1 MKARPVNKIL
11 RALRLVADIAVP
23 RFIREDVALAYR
35 DGDPRAADS
44 YDIVCIAADLRP
56 GEVPDAMATAD
67 SFTWLNV
74 GITWRLSNLRV
85 RRARCT
91 EQ

>member
-1 MKARPVNKIL
+1 MNARPGNKIL

-56 GEVPDAMATAD
+56 GEVPDAIATAD
-67 SFTWLNV
+67 SFVWLNAELM
-74 GITWRLSNLRV
+74 GDGQAQLD
-85 RRARCT
+85 RRPA
-91 EQ
+91 

>member
-1 MKARPVNKIL
+1 MNARHEGRIL

-35 DGDPRAADS
+35 DGDPHTAGS

-56 GEVPDAMATAD
+56 GEVPDAIATAD
-67 SFTWLNV
+67 SFVWLNA

-85 RRARCT
+85 RRAP
-91 EQ
+91 